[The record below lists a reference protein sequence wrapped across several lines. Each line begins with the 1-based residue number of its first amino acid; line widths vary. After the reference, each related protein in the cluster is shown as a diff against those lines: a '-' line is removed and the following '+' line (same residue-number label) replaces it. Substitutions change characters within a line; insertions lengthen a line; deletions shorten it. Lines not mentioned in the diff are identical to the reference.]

1 MKNKKDFEF
10 FEGGSTMWSIM
21 ETAIDGIVIIDATG
35 VIQIVN
41 QAVTKMFGY
50 EKKELIGINVSI
62 LMNSVDKENHD
73 TYINNYHRTQK
84 PKIIGIGREVVG
96 RHKKGKLFPLRLA
109 VSKVEIEGT
118 MFFTG
123 ILHDLSAQKKA
134 ENELLRLTQRLE
146 DEVRKRTEE
155 LSEVVNRLL
164 KVNKKYQDEISERIE
179 IESALKEK
187 EEELKD
193 LLDKEKHINQMK
205 SRFVSMASHEFRTP
219 LATVLSSASLIERY
233 TDAEQQSK
241 RTRHVQKIKSAV
253 NNLTNILNDFLS
265 LGKLE
270 EGNISMRPEQLVLSD
285 LCNDIIEDVEG
296 VLKPEQVINLTIDSD
311 VTAFISDPRFL
322 KNSLMNMLSNAIKYS
337 DQGKPIELK
346 VTEEG
351 GFLRFEVQD
360 RGIGIPKDEQEQIF
374 TRFFRAHNATN
385 IQGTGLGL
393 HIVKRYMDILG
404 GKVDFISTYGVGSSF
419 FIYLPIINE

>member
-1 MKNKKDFEF
+1 MKNKRDFEF

-21 ETAIDGIVIIDATG
+21 ETAIDGIVIIDAKG

-73 TYINNYHRTQK
+73 TYINNYHRTQT
-84 PKIIGIGREVVG
+84 PKIIGIGREVIG
-96 RHKKGKLFPLRLA
+96 KHKAGDLFPVRLA
-109 VSKVEIEGT
+109 VSKVVINGT
-118 MFFTG
+118 LFYTG
-123 ILHDLSAQKKA
+123 ILHDLTAQKKA

-146 DEVRKRTEE
+146 DEVHKRTEE

-179 IESALKEK
+179 IESALKQK
-187 EEELKD
+187 EEELKG

-270 EGNISMRPEQLVLSD
+270 EGNISMRPEQLVLSE
-285 LCNDIIEDVEG
+285 LCKSIIEDIEG
-296 VLKPEQVINLTIDSD
+296 VLKPDQIIELTIDTA
-311 VTAFISDPRFL
+311 VTTFISDPRFL

-337 DQGKPIELK
+337 DQGKTIELR
-346 VTEEG
+346 VTEERAY
-351 GFLRFEVQD
+351 LKFEVRD
-360 RGIGIPKDEQEQIF
+360 SGIGIPEDEQEQIF
-374 TRFFRAHNATN
+374 SRFFRAQNATN

-404 GKVDFISTYGVGSSF
+404 GRVDFKSTYGVGSSF